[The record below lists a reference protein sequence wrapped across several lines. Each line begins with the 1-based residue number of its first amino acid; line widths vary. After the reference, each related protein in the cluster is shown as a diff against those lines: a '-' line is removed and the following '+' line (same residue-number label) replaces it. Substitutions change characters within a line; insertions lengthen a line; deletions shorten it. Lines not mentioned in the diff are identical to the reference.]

1 MTRREASPSSPTA
14 LPPGPCLSLVAV
26 RLPGANVYDD
36 PAVEFVVGGE
46 MTCGFWEG
54 ESGRESW
61 WGPHGK
67 QGTWAEQSARYTFS
81 YPIYRLTT

>member
-1 MTRREASPSSPTA
+1 
-14 LPPGPCLSLVAV
+14 LVAV

-61 WGPHGK
+61 WGPHGR
-67 QGTWAEQSARYTFS
+67 QGTRAEHSARHIFS